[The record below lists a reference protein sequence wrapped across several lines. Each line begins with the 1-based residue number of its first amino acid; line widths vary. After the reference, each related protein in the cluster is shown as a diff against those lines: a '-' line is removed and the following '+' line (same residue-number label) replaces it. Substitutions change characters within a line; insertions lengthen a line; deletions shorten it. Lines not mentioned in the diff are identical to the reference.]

1 MADIY
6 GTICLMEKDI
16 LAAFRELTRKNV
28 SLRERKRI
36 RNSRK
41 IEKGAYDLFEII
53 KGVLERIKQNSKPE
67 WTGKKEAL
75 ESKADRML
83 RIFKILNE
91 RRHRRQLNNVIF
103 FESKTAFKRRA
114 RTAVVGNVDHIV
126 PSEFMKEAALHI
138 IPYVESF
145 LQEHKSAKVSLI
157 FDAYYCIK
165 DEKREIKHFK
175 TPYIELLI
183 SSDLQK
189 WYEKNLKTIDDQLSE
204 FEEVGSGWSLEE
216 IISLKINIIKTRPL
230 NGASYIELPEFI
242 KKKHAVVNIECGGNQ
257 CFAHSVMAGLYPA
270 KNGSSSQNKLH
281 SYPHWKNKEMGL
293 KLREEDFPIS
303 YADIPQ
309 FEKDND
315 ISINVYEVD
324 EQEET
329 IYGSYRTTKKRIR
342 HVNLLLLEDEDG
354 AHYCTIKHLSR
365 LISSGI
371 NKDMHKRY
379 VCETCF
385 HSFSSEKKLNRHS
398 LDCKT
403 ANECKIVLP
412 RPEEAVLRFTNHWK
426 KQDSPY
432 IVYADFECLLIK
444 MNQELGQIQAD
455 GASFSKT

>member
-16 LAAFRELTRKNV
+16 LEAFRELTRKNV

-41 IEKGAYDLFEII
+41 IEKGAFDLFEII

-67 WTGKKEAL
+67 WTGKTEAL

-230 NGASYIELPEFI
+230 NGA
-242 KKKHAVVNIECGGNQ
+242 
-257 CFAHSVMAGLYPA
+257 
-270 KNGSSSQNKLH
+270 
-281 SYPHWKNKEMGL
+281 
-293 KLREEDFPIS
+293 
-303 YADIPQ
+303 
-309 FEKDND
+309 
-315 ISINVYEVD
+315 
-324 EQEET
+324 
-329 IYGSYRTTKKRIR
+329 
-342 HVNLLLLEDEDG
+342 
-354 AHYCTIKHLSR
+354 
-365 LISSGI
+365 
-371 NKDMHKRY
+371 
-379 VCETCF
+379 
-385 HSFSSEKKLNRHS
+385 
-398 LDCKT
+398 
-403 ANECKIVLP
+403 
-412 RPEEAVLRFTNHWK
+412 
-426 KQDSPY
+426 
-432 IVYADFECLLIK
+432 
-444 MNQELGQIQAD
+444 
-455 GASFSKT
+455 

>member
-1 MADIY
+1 
-6 GTICLMEKDI
+6 
-16 LAAFRELTRKNV
+16 
-28 SLRERKRI
+28 
-36 RNSRK
+36 
-41 IEKGAYDLFEII
+41 
-53 KGVLERIKQNSKPE
+53 
-67 WTGKKEAL
+67 
-75 ESKADRML
+75 ML

-91 RRHRRQLNNVIF
+91 RRHQRQLNNVIF
-103 FESKTAFKRRA
+103 LESKTAFKRRA
-114 RTAVVGNVDHIV
+114 RIPVVGNVNHIGS
-126 PSEFMKEAALHI
+126 SEFMKEAALHI

-157 FDAYYCIK
+157 SDAHYCTK
-165 DEKREIKHFK
+165 DEKREIKYFK

-204 FEEVGSGWSLEE
+204 FEEVGSGWSPEE
-216 IISLKINIIKTRPL
+216 IISLRINIIKTRPL
-230 NGASYIELPEFI
+230 NRASYIELPEFI

-281 SYPHWKNKEMGL
+281 SYPHWENKEMGL
-293 KLREEDFPIS
+293 KLRREDFSIS

-324 EQEET
+324 KQEET
-329 IYGSYRTTKKRIR
+329 IYGSYRTTKKRTR
-342 HVNLLLLEDEDG
+342 HVNSLLLEDEDG

-385 HSFSSEKKLNRHS
+385 HSFLSKKN
-398 LDCKT
+398 
-403 ANECKIVLP
+403 
-412 RPEEAVLRFTNHWK
+412 
-426 KQDSPY
+426 
-432 IVYADFECLLIK
+432 
-444 MNQELGQIQAD
+444 
-455 GASFSKT
+455 

>member
-16 LAAFRELTRKNV
+16 LAAFREFTRKNV

-41 IEKGAYDLFEII
+41 IKKGAFDLFEII

-75 ESKADRML
+75 ESLADRML

-114 RTAVVGNVDHIV
+114 RTAVV
-126 PSEFMKEAALHI
+126 
-138 IPYVESF
+138 
-145 LQEHKSAKVSLI
+145 
-157 FDAYYCIK
+157 
-165 DEKREIKHFK
+165 
-175 TPYIELLI
+175 
-183 SSDLQK
+183 
-189 WYEKNLKTIDDQLSE
+189 
-204 FEEVGSGWSLEE
+204 
-216 IISLKINIIKTRPL
+216 
-230 NGASYIELPEFI
+230 EFI

-257 CFAHSVMAGLYPA
+257 CFAHSVMARLYPA

-329 IYGSYRTTKKRIR
+329 IYGSYRTTKKRTR

-354 AHYCTIKHLSR
+354 GHY
-365 LISSGI
+365 
-371 NKDMHKRY
+371 
-379 VCETCF
+379 
-385 HSFSSEKKLNRHS
+385 
-398 LDCKT
+398 
-403 ANECKIVLP
+403 
-412 RPEEAVLRFTNHWK
+412 
-426 KQDSPY
+426 
-432 IVYADFECLLIK
+432 
-444 MNQELGQIQAD
+444 
-455 GASFSKT
+455 

>member
-28 SLRERKRI
+28 SLRGRKRI

-53 KGVLERIKQNSKPE
+53 KGVLERIKQNSEPE

-114 RTAVVGNVDHIV
+114 RTAVV
-126 PSEFMKEAALHI
+126 
-138 IPYVESF
+138 
-145 LQEHKSAKVSLI
+145 
-157 FDAYYCIK
+157 
-165 DEKREIKHFK
+165 
-175 TPYIELLI
+175 
-183 SSDLQK
+183 
-189 WYEKNLKTIDDQLSE
+189 DDQLSE
-204 FEEVGSGWSLEE
+204 FKEVGSGWSLEE

-230 NGASYIELPEFI
+230 NGASYIKLPEFI

-270 KNGSSSQNKLH
+270 KNESSSQNKLH

-309 FEKDND
+309 SEKDND

-329 IYGSYRTTKKRIR
+329 IYGSYRTTKKMTR

-371 NKDMHKRY
+371 NKDMHKSDVFTDLIKRDCIEKFDASNFQENNPY
-379 VCETCF
+379 SIPRVNMKELGKMKEVYGGELILEF
-385 HSFSSEKKLNRHS
+385 VGIRPKAYAMIKENERKELEEKK
-398 LDCKT
+398 
-403 ANECKIVLP
+403 A
-412 RPEEAVLRFTNHWK
+412 A
-426 KQDSPY
+426 
-432 IVYADFECLLIK
+432 
-444 MNQELGQIQAD
+444 
-455 GASFSKT
+455 

>member
-41 IEKGAYDLFEII
+41 IEKGAFDLFEII

-103 FESKTAFKRRA
+103 FESKRAFKRRA

-126 PSEFMKEAALHI
+126 PSEFMKEAALLI

-189 WYEKNLKTIDDQLSE
+189 W
-204 FEEVGSGWSLEE
+204 
-216 IISLKINIIKTRPL
+216 PL

-329 IYGSYRTTKKRIR
+329 IYGSYRTTKKRTR
-342 HVNLLLLEDEDG
+342 HVNLLLLEEEDG

-371 NKDMHKRY
+371 NKDMHK
-379 VCETCF
+379 
-385 HSFSSEKKLNRHS
+385 RHS